1 MLLFHEGLPGSG
13 KSYESVVHHIFPAL
27 KSGRKVFAFVEGLN
41 HEKIASVLNL
51 ELSVVESLLIQIDR
65 EQVEHIYDVVEDNS
79 FVVIDE
85 LQNFFPSGKQK
96 LEPKITQFVT
106 EHRHRGIDILAM
118 GQDYRDCH
126 SLWKRRIDQKVNFLK
141 LDMLGK
147 SNSYKWTVSKSIAGE
162 KFKQV
167 ASGVTK
173 YDERYFGTYKSHT
186 SADTRTEQY
195 NDSRAVIWNNRLF
208 QFGAVFV
215 LAALLFSPIY
225 LKKFFSSDSP
235 LLQNSVLAHA
245 PVSAPSVVAPSPQSA
260 VYYPPGASPATPP
273 VVSQQLDYVGKL
285 ASQYRVRLFAALISP
300 GRPAYAVVEFRD
312 SSLRV
317 QERLDSATLMQ
328 LGWRVEV
335 LSLTLVRLHRNGQS
349 EMYATPWPIID
360 PAGQL
365 SDVQNQRVRNASGG
379 DSARARARVRDSDV
393 ESESDRQPQDQEA
406 APPYPPDGG
415 IPSGAVITARR

>member
-27 KSGRKVFAFVEGLN
+27 KAGRKVFAFVEGLN
-41 HEKIASVLNL
+41 HQKIADVLKIDL
-51 ELSVVESLLIQIDR
+51 LLVQSLLIQIDR
-65 EQVEHIYDVVEDNS
+65 DQVESIYDVVEDNS

-126 SLWKRRIDQKVNFLK
+126 SLWKRRIDQKVSFMK

-147 SNSYKWTVSKSIAGE
+147 ASSYKWTVFKAISGE
-162 KFKQV
+162 KFEKI
-167 ASGVTK
+167 ASGVTR
-173 YDERYFGTYKSHT
+173 YDEKYFGTYKSHV
-186 SADTRTEQY
+186 SLDTRTDQY
-195 NDSRAVIWNNRLF
+195 KDSRAVLWHNRLF
-208 QFGAVFV
+208 QVGAAFV
-215 LAALLFSPIY
+215 LAVLLLSPLY

-235 LLQNSVLAHA
+235 LLKNPALVQS
-245 PVSAPSVVAPSPQSA
+245 PVSAPTPIAYTPQPA
-260 VYYPPGASPATPP
+260 VYHPPGASPAAAPAPVAPP
-273 VVSQQLDYVGKL
+273 LDYVGKL

-335 LSLTLVRLHRNGQS
+335 LSLSLVRLHRNGQS
-349 EMYATPWPIID
+349 EMYATAWPIIE

-365 SDVQNQRVRNASGG
+365 SDAQNQRVRDAGG
-379 DSARARARVRDSDV
+379 GVPTRARAGGDDPPAVPV
-393 ESESDRQPQDQEA
+393 V
-406 APPYPPDGG
+406 PPYPPDGG
-415 IPSGAVITARR
+415 IPPGVVITARR